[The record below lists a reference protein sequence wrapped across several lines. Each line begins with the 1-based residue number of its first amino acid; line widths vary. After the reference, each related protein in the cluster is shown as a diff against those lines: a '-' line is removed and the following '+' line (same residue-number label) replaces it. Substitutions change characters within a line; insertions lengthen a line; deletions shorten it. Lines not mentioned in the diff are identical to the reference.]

1 MDQDLGE
8 LPRRGDVPV
17 AKNKRTGRNRKRPA
31 SKRRKQSAQAAKAT
45 TKVCFVSGKEARYRD
60 PKTELLYHSLV
71 EFKEIRR
78 RLEAGELQLAS
89 KAPPGETSTS
99 SADGK
104 SKYLPS
110 NPDGQQAS
118 RRRRRTSQDSHDS
131 NDDEP
136 GWNITE
142 EMKIRLRGSSWLKN
156 ELRDGGL
163 RQLIERIDGASD
175 DDGDKNGSER
185 QMQMRV
191 QRNRG
196 VSVSSRELEL
206 ARTRHSHPKFASFID
221 KFLLTAGVLQPA
233 DDKKSEGI
241 ESLLE
246 EPGQLVL
253 APIPGRSA
261 GGDSEAGE
269 GGQDDESGTGGE
281 SSSGSDDSDSSH
293 ESSSSDGSGSE
304 SD

>member
-1 MDQDLGE
+1 MDPDPGE
-8 LPRRGDVPV
+8 VPCDDVPV
-17 AKNKRTGRNRKRPA
+17 ADKRIRGNRKRPA
-31 SKRRKQSAQAAKAT
+31 NKRRRKQTAQKAAAKP
-45 TKVCFVSGKEARYRD
+45 TKVCFISGKEARYRD

-78 RLEAGELQLAS
+78 LLEAGELQLAS
-89 KAPPGETSTS
+89 MAPPGETS
-99 SADGK
+99 SANGK
-104 SKYLPS
+104 SKYLRS
-110 NPDGQQAS
+110 SQQAS
-118 RRRRRTSQDSHDS
+118 RRRRRTSQDSDDS

-142 EMKIRLRGSSWLKN
+142 EMKTRLRGSSWLKD

-163 RQLIERIDGASD
+163 RQLIEQIDGASD
-175 DDGDKNGSER
+175 DDGENNRSER

-196 VSVSSRELEL
+196 VSVSPRELEL

-233 DDKKSEGI
+233 DGRKSEGI
-241 ESLLE
+241 ESLME

-253 APIPGRSA
+253 APIPRRKA

-269 GGQDDESGTGGE
+269 GGQDDESGTDGE
-281 SSSGSDDSDSSH
+281 SSSGSDDEDSDSSQ
-293 ESSSSDGSGSE
+293 ESSSEGSGSE